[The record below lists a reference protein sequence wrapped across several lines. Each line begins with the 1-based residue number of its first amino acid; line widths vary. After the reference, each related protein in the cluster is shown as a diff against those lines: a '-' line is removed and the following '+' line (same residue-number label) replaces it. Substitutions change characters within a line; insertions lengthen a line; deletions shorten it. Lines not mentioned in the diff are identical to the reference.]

1 MKIWTDGNLRPTKIQ
16 ADFFWPI
23 NLKCTRQEVL
33 KVGNYIMLI
42 FSWEE
47 FPIILCK
54 VRSSHQEMFYKKVVI
69 KSFAKFT
76 EKTCAR
82 AFFKRSLRLEASNFI
97 VTEATVKAYIC
108 TSVHLQMVVSVGVLQ
123 NYLPKIFV
131 DKFLQSRQEV

>member
-1 MKIWTDGNLRPTKIQ
+1 
-16 ADFFWPI
+16 
-23 NLKCTRQEVL
+23 
-33 KVGNYIMLI
+33 MLI

-54 VRSSHQEMFYKKVVI
+54 VRRSHQEMFYKKVVI
-69 KSFAKFT
+69 KSFAKST

-131 DKFLQSRQEV
+131 DKFLQSRQEVCNYTYNKRRHCQLFLTDFCVRFIELFFKKTALQKT